1 MVKMVARQKAMITK
15 KDEKNWL
22 LSVPKT
28 KRGSNGSHGP
38 RIKKRK
44 SKKGVDRMKF
54 EGVKIY
60 NV

>member
-1 MVKMVARQKAMITK
+1 MITK

-22 LSVPKT
+22 FSVPNT

-54 EGVKIY
+54 EGVKVY